1 MAHEDII
8 VDSLG
13 KNFVE
18 NLDNLL
24 FKIPDVDEAMNAIIT
39 AMDTELGSK
48 TIDDFLAQAVY
59 ISNTPPQPD
68 NLDVFTE
75 NLVNFSDKGNPDATA
90 VIDAFTNTISGILN
104 RNDWDVFVNPT
115 VAGDDVEI
123 DDAFAVSVRNSINH
137 FLASFPDN
145 KIPVDLTQINF
156 FTEFRDFYTRTS
168 KLSEST
174 VTGANLPAYEL
185 VYNGYGLP
193 QEDFQPRMREFLD
206 DSFSEDGYF
215 IPSQRFDEWF
225 EEITREFAISKSFG
239 IDNPDGLLGTIDLT
253 GSDEVNSRIS
263 KEARIATKR
272 TLVIDRILK
281 LLVLVI
287 DTLHI
292 ISAGQAARLSFLAD
306 WQQNYTLLMEEIRTF
321 TSRTRHPVTNALIP
335 TSHPIGTATAAQQSA
350 QRRGDLNALNT
361 QFTETLRAR
370 RDIVGDD
377 SKTLQSTIN
386 QSQDAAN
393 QQTSIATSILQ
404 QISTILSA
412 IFR

>member
-13 KNFVE
+13 QDFTE

-24 FKIPDVDEAMNAIIT
+24 YKEKDINETMNSILT
-39 AMDTELGSK
+39 AMESELGSGQ
-48 TIDDFLAQAVY
+48 TIDLFLAD
-59 ISNTPPQPD
+59 TD
-68 NLDVFTE
+68 T
-75 NLVNFSDKGNPDATA
+75 NFND
-90 VIDAFTNTISGILN
+90 IDAFTVSLANFSTKAGANAAQVKDAFTNVVSSIILN
-104 RNDWDVFVNPT
+104 RGDWEVFEDPNVPADPAT
-115 VAGDDVEI
+115 I
-123 DDAFAVSVRNSINH
+123 DGAFDLSVLNSLNH
-137 FLASFPDN
+137 FIVSFPKN
-145 KIPVDLTQINF
+145 KETADLTEANF
-156 FTEFRDFYTRTS
+156 FAELSDFYTRTS
-168 KLSEST
+168 KLSENNAG
-174 VTGANLPAYEL
+174 VNLPAYEL

-193 QEDFQPRMREFLD
+193 SEDFQPRMREFLD

-253 GSDEVNSRIS
+253 GPDEVNSRIS

-281 LLVLVI
+281 LLILVI

-321 TSRTRHPVTNALIP
+321 TSQTTKPDGVTGLPVSRA
-335 TSHPIGTATAAQQSA
+335 IGTATAAQQSA

>member
-8 VDSLG
+8 VNSSASSLG
-13 KNFVE
+13 KDFVD

-24 FKIPDVDEAMNAIIT
+24 FKVKDINETMNTIIT
-39 AMDTELGSK
+39 AMESEFVGQITA
-48 TIDDFLAQAVY
+48 FLADPGTDY
-59 ISNTPPQPD
+59 SNINTFTGSTETSATP
-68 NLDVFTE
+68 VKE
-75 NLVNFSDKGNPDATA
+75 
-90 VIDAFTNTISGILN
+90 AFTNVVSGILK
-104 RNDWDVFVNPT
+104 RTDWEVFEDPNVP
-115 VAGDDVEI
+115 ADPGEI
-123 DDAFAVSVRNSINH
+123 DGAFDLSVLNSLNH
-137 FLASFPDN
+137 FIASFPKN
-145 KIPVDLTQINF
+145 KETGEDKDTADLTQANF
-156 FTEFRDFYTRTS
+156 FAELSDFYTRTS
-168 KLSEST
+168 KLSENNA
-174 VTGANLPAYEL
+174 GANLPAYEL

-193 QEDFQPRMREFLD
+193 QEEFQARMREFLD
-206 DSFSEDGYF
+206 DSIVKDGYF
-215 IPSQRFDEWF
+215 IPSQRFDEWY
-225 EEITREFAISKSFG
+225 EEITREFAVSKSFG
-239 IDNPDGLLGTIDLT
+239 IDNPDGLIGAIDLT
-253 GSDEVNSRIS
+253 GPDEVNSRIS

-272 TLVIDRILK
+272 TLVIDRVLK
-281 LLVLVI
+281 LLISLI

-321 TSRTRHPVTNALIP
+321 TSQTTKPDGTGLPVSRAIDTSTR
-335 TSHPIGTATAAQQSA
+335 SQQSA